1 MPWPTVEDDVTDA
14 DKPFFEAIFSHTDAL
29 VSAETTRAV
38 GAEGASGV
46 RVGAEAGVG
55 NVAIGAETLEHI
67 NETRGAIAIG
77 AGAFKNLK
85 STGVEQHGRWGIAIG
100 VGAGRNTT
108 EGFSNILIGV
118 QTGEANTTGFYLCAV
133 GENAL
138 LLSKTGSRMMAL
150 GVSSMESVTSNAEHS
165 TAIGD
170 NTLGA
175 NGPGTP
181 MTPGPWNTAVGSR
194 TMQFATGG
202 CELNTFIGGGAGSVL
217 EAGGNANVGAGF
229 EVMNALKT
237 GKNNVGIGYKALQ
250 LATAA
255 IENVCIGT
263 EAGKN
268 LTTAEAEQNVIIGQE
283 ALEKGK
289 TTKLTVAIGGHTL
302 NLSTGSNNVAVGTGA
317 GREAST
323 GSKNVLLGFN
333 AGREMAAAEGC
344 VFIGNEVGRTV
355 TTNNT
360 LVIGFN
366 STVAEAWVRGEAN
379 KIGFLGANPVVKPK
393 TTGTIIGFT
402 LGKAA
407 APTTEAIIKE
417 QFEKSTF
424 TGNTGATAYTIGDV
438 VLALKQLGLLTA

>member
-1 MPWPTVEDDVTDA
+1 MPWPTIEEDVTEA
-14 DKPFFEAIFSHTDAL
+14 DKPFFEAIFSNVDA
-29 VSAETTRAV
+29 EI
-38 GAEGASGV
+38 GASQVRIGTGEGAGSL
-46 RVGAEAGVG
+46 
-55 NVAIGAETLEHI
+55 AIGGEALEHI
-67 NETRGAIAIG
+67 NETKGVVAIG
-77 AGAFKNLK
+77 QAAFQKLK
-85 STGVEQHGRWGIAIG
+85 STGVENHGKYGIAIG
-100 VGAGRNTT
+100 PFAGANTT
-108 EGFSNILIGV
+108 SGFSNILIGV

-138 LLSKTGSRMMAL
+138 LLSKTGSRMQAM
-150 GVSSMESVTSNAEHS
+150 GVSAMESVTSNAEHS

-175 NGPGTP
+175 NGPATP

-202 CELNTFIGGGAGSVL
+202 CELNTMIGGGAGSVL

-237 GKNNVGIGYKALQ
+237 GKSNIGIGNKALQ

-268 LTTAEAEQNVIIGQE
+268 LTTVAAEENVAIGQE
-283 ALEKGK
+283 ALEKATTGK
-289 TTKLTVAIGGHTL
+289 KNTAVGGHALTEYLGSSTVAIGQ
-302 NLSTGSNNVAVGTGA
+302 GA
-317 GREAST
+317 GRKATT
-323 GSKNVLLGFN
+323 GNKNVFIGAK
-333 AGREMAAAEGC
+333 AGEEAGTAEGC
-344 VFIGNEVGRTV
+344 VFIGFEAGKAV

-366 STVAEAWVRGEAN
+366 SNVAEAWIRGEAA
-379 KIGFLGANPVVKPK
+379 KLAFYGTAPVVKPK
-393 TTGTIIGFT
+393 TTGTITGFT

-424 TGNTGATAYTIGDV
+424 TGNSGATAYTIGDI